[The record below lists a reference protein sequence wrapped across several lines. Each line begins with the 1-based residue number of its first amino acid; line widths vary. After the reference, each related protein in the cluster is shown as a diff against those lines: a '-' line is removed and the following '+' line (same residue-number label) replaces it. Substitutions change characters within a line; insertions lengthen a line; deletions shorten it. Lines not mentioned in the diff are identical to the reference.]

1 VPSLS
6 QSQCRAY
13 LAALPELL
21 AKGYVPVPLK
31 ASTKRAF
38 HREWTE
44 TYCEGPF
51 PTPEILV
58 ERLHQ
63 YVLAGN
69 EVANPAYS
77 TRDGTHWEVGI
88 VARNGVAFIDV
99 DDPGEVTAIEAI
111 TGLNQQTTTV
121 KFGQKGV
128 TYFFRLPQLPD
139 GLNARSY
146 NQRVRNKVDLLTWHA
161 QTVVPPS
168 IHTKT
173 GQPYRWGPLGL
184 LPADQLPEVSSD
196 RLHALLVRYGR
207 KPKPAAHQARATRAT
222 TAECDDVEPDVSLDP
237 KIAKALQGK
246 VDTILK
252 AMRQQ
257 SSARLIARNR
267 DGSEWGLSI
276 HTDEWR
282 CLVPAI
288 VDHAGGNWKAVEPF
302 LDALS
307 RGTGLPDAERTKV
320 KAVYDR
326 PRNRSKLAGIKDPD
340 TFARESQRKPRT
352 RRTLEALYRGA
363 RHALGHSPEAR
374 KEKAQAAAKDIAAGE
389 VDIEELA
396 TRTYLAIEART
407 HASKMRELALLLLA
421 AVKANMGVNAIG
433 PQQRDELTRRLKIAP
448 GELARMLCRLDE
460 RGLFV
465 IKGGKG
471 IGRTTI
477 VGLNVELVEN
487 KEPEW
492 QPEADEETF
501 PREAMARVLPHL
513 AQAEDADLPLI
524 LVEHGLLPYEVAEV
538 LEHPDWPARIRH
550 HVVKQEQ
557 RLAIEL
563 GYLVRR
569 VRDADTIRLTADA
582 KFWHELPDNPAPEA
596 LLSRAL
602 EEAWFAYEAGR
613 QFWAERARQDGKPG
627 ETPPSKKI
635 GLYRNALAK
644 IMVPLDLLGDGFDAS
659 PLRRGQGQ
667 VLAGPLAQVSQA
679 PEELAIPTVEA
690 PFVLRE
696 LIDPLPGGHTF
707 VLPSA
712 YAPRTPV
719 ITPGL
724 MTPGM

>member
-1 VPSLS
+1 
-6 QSQCRAY
+6 
-13 LAALPELL
+13 
-21 AKGYVPVPLK
+21 
-31 ASTKRAF
+31 
-38 HREWTE
+38 
-44 TYCEGPF
+44 
-51 PTPEILV
+51 
-58 ERLHQ
+58 
-63 YVLAGN
+63 
-69 EVANPAYS
+69 VANPAYS
-77 TRDGTHWEVGI
+77 TKEGANWEVGI
-88 VARNGVAFIDV
+88 VARYGVAFLDV

-146 NQRVRNKVDLLTWHA
+146 NQRVRDKVDLLTWHA

-173 GQPYRWGPLGL
+173 GRPYRWGPLGL
-184 LPADQLPEVSSD
+184 LPADQLPEVSPD
-196 RLHALLVRYGR
+196 RLDALLVRYGR
-207 KPKPAAHQARATRAT
+207 KPKPAAHQAKPERAT

-246 VDTILK
+246 IDTILK
-252 AMRQQ
+252 AMRKQG
-257 SSARLIARNR
+257 SVRLVARNR

-288 VDHAGGNWKAVEPF
+288 VDYAGGNWKAVEPF

-307 RGTGLPDAERTKV
+307 RGTGLPDAERAKV

-363 RHALGHSPEAR
+363 RHVLGHSPEAR
-374 KEKAQAAAKDIAAGE
+374 RERAQAAAKDIASGE
-389 VDIEELA
+389 LDIEDLA
-396 TRTYLAIEART
+396 TRTHLAIGART
-407 HASKMRELALLLLA
+407 HAGKMRELALLLLQAVRASMA
-421 AVKANMGVNAIG
+421 AHKIG
-433 PQQRDELTRRLKIAP
+433 PYERDELTRRLKIAP

-477 VGLNVELVEN
+477 VGLNVELIEN

-492 QPEADEETF
+492 QPETDATF
-501 PREAMARVLPHL
+501 PREVMARVLQQL

-524 LVEHGLLPYEVAEV
+524 LVGHGLLPCEVADV
-538 LEHPDWPARIRH
+538 LEHPDWPARTRH
-550 HVVKQEQ
+550 HVVKQEE

-563 GYLVRR
+563 GYLIRR
-569 VRDADTIRLTADA
+569 VRDADPIRLTADA
-582 KFWHELPDNPAPEA
+582 KFWHDLADNPTPEV

-602 EEAWFAYEAGR
+602 EEAWFAYEARR
-613 QFWAERARQDGKPG
+613 QCWAERARRDGKPDD
-627 ETPPSKKI
+627 TPPSKKI

-644 IMVPLDLLGDGFDAS
+644 IMVELDMGTKRYRTMTFWQ
-659 PLRRGQGQ
+659 RVKRGE
-667 VLAGPLAQVSQA
+667 AT
-679 PEELAIPTVEA
+679 IPMRQRA
-690 PFVLRE
+690 DRC
-696 LIDPLPGGHTF
+696 G
-707 VLPSA
+707 
-712 YAPRTPV
+712 
-719 ITPGL
+719 
-724 MTPGM
+724 